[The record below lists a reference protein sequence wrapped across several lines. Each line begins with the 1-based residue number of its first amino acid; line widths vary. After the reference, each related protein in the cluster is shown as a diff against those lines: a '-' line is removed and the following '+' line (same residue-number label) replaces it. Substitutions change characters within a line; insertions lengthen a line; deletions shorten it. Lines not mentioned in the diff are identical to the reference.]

1 MESSARSFGI
11 QRITLEAKGYLKIGI
26 HRFR

>member
-11 QRITLEAKGYLKIGI
+11 QRITLDEKGYLKIGI